1 MSVMNESSR
10 RAFLAA
16 LGVSGVTAAVLPGA
30 AHADTGVGDGTGT
43 GNPGAPTAG
52 NAPLRAESFAAPTPG
67 TNYVFAV
74 GGAFQPLSNTYAFNV
89 TDDQLQTG
97 VAFGIFYYSLTDI
110 PHGARITEVSFA
122 VRKAAGTPGNTTCFA
137 YLMSGDGN
145 TAVLDFKDTT
155 AFPVQPAEQYVNLLV
170 DPADPRWIVDNQL
183 NSNHWLIATLSPNAR
198 VNSVRVGWVPG
209 PTTPLSFFPIAP
221 KRVYDSR
228 FIAPLGPLPTGTNR
242 VVSVANGYATDS
254 ATLDLP
260 DVVPVGAAAIAYN
273 ITIANT
279 VGAGFL
285 SVNPGDAAALGG
297 SSIHWVTAGL
307 SLANGLVVKL
317 DANRQIKVF
326 CGNGG
331 GSADFIIDVLGYY
344 R

>member
-1 MSVMNESSR
+1 M
-10 RAFLAA
+10 
-16 LGVSGVTAAVLPGA
+16 
-30 AHADTGVGDGTGT
+30 
-43 GNPGAPTAG
+43 
-52 NAPLRAESFAAPTPG
+52 
-67 TNYVFAV
+67 
-74 GGAFQPLSNTYAFNV
+74 
-89 TDDQLQTG
+89 
-97 VAFGIFYYSLTDI
+97 
-110 PHGARITEVSFA
+110 
-122 VRKAAGTPGNTTCFA
+122 
-137 YLMSGDGN
+137 
-145 TAVLDFKDTT
+145 
-155 AFPVQPAEQYVNLLV
+155 
-170 DPADPRWIVDNQL
+170 
-183 NSNHWLIATLSPNAR
+183 
-198 VNSVRVGWVPG
+198 RVGWVPG
-209 PTTPLSFFPIAP
+209 PTTPLLFFPIAP

-228 FIAPLGPLPTGTNR
+228 FIAPLGPLPTRTNR
-242 VVSVANGYATDS
+242 VVSVANGYVTDS

-297 SSIHWVTAGL
+297 SSINWFTAGL